1 MRSAVI
7 LAALYYAAG
16 TGTVAQAA
24 MLRPF
29 SQIDGGIVHL
39 ADLFDALG
47 ATPDRAL
54 GAAPAPGTRIVVNAP
69 QLAAIARDFGVDW
82 RPGSGGESAVVE
94 RRCDLLAADAVA
106 SALRAS
112 LEAQGAPPR
121 SEIAMP
127 SFEPV
132 PLPVG
137 ANAEPQI
144 TQLAYDPSNGRF
156 TALLT
161 VDVPGLQAA
170 QRRLSGQ
177 AIATADAAVPTH
189 DLAAGG
195 IVEAG
200 DVRTIRVHAS
210 LLHGRAPILAA
221 DAIGMEIRHAVASG
235 QPLTP
240 AELGRQVLVPR
251 GAAVRMVLESAGIAL
266 AAQGIAL
273 DPGALGERIRVQN
286 PGSHAIVEGDVTGAG
301 EIRIRPRG
309 APVSLAA
316 AQ

>member
-1 MRSAVI
+1 MRGSLF
-7 LAALYYAAG
+7 LAALYYVAG
-16 TGTVAQAA
+16 TGTVAEAA

-29 SQIDGGIVHL
+29 SQIDGGTVHL
-39 ADLFDALG
+39 ADLFDGLG
-47 ATPDRAL
+47 TTPDRPL
-54 GAAPAPGTRIVVNAP
+54 GAAPVPGARIVVNAP

-82 RPGSGGESAVVE
+82 RPGSGGESATVE

-106 SALRAS
+106 SVLRDS

-132 PLPVG
+132 SLAVG
-137 ANAEPQI
+137 TKADPQI
-144 TQLAYDPSNGRF
+144 TQLAYDPANGRF

-161 VDVPGLQAA
+161 VETPGLPAV

-189 DLAAGG
+189 DLIAGG
-195 IVEAG
+195 IVGAG

-266 AAQGIAL
+266 AAQGVAL

-286 PGSHAIVEGDVTGAG
+286 PGSHAVVEGDVTGAG
-301 EIRIRPRG
+301 EVRVRPRG
-309 APVSLAA
+309 AAISLAA